1 MERCEY
7 LIFSLLLMLAM
18 LVPSN
23 LKAQQKDDPA
33 AQEKK
38 MREFIDSEVERMT
51 SSLKLEDW
59 QVFYVDSTLNHDYT
73 ALNEEFKKMSD
84 AKITNYDIYTAIQD
98 KWMEAIYNSYH
109 KFLNQDQWAK
119 YLKSGAF
126 RDQKARDKRK
136 EKAQK
141 AAVVTN
147 NN

>member
-1 MERCEY
+1 MERCEH
-7 LIFSLLLMLAM
+7 LIFGLLLMLAI

-38 MREFIDSEVERMT
+38 MREYIDGEVERLT

-73 ALNEEFKKMSD
+73 ALNAEFKKMSD

-109 KFLNQDQWAK
+109 KFMTPDQWAK
-119 YLKSGAF
+119 YLKSGAA

-141 AAVVTN
+141 AAAVIN

>member
-1 MERCEY
+1 MERCEH
-7 LIFSLLLMLAM
+7 LIFGLLLILAL

-38 MREFIDSEVERMT
+38 MREFIDSEVERLT
-51 SSLKLEDW
+51 STLNLEEW
-59 QVFYVDSTLNHDYT
+59 QVFYVDSTLNHDYK

-98 KWMEAIYNSYH
+98 KWMGAIYNSYH
-109 KFLNQDQWAK
+109 KFLKPDQWAK
-119 YLKSGAF
+119 YLKSGAA

-136 EKAQK
+136 EKAEK
-141 AAVVTN
+141 ANGLVDN
-147 NN
+147 K